1 MLSHAS
7 AFRPGSVASASM
19 TTIPP
24 TMTAYQLVEWGEP
37 ARYNEVPVPEPGPG
51 EVLLKVAGVGLCHSD
66 IMFLDA
72 PPGAIP
78 YPLPYTLG
86 HETAGWVEAC
96 GAGVDDLAEGQ
107 ALAVVGVPSCGA
119 CHWCVRGHD
128 NYCQRGQMGRGY
140 GEDGG
145 LAQYLVVSRREL
157 VPLRT
162 LDPRRVG
169 PITDAGVTSYHAVK
183 KALPKLEPGT
193 TALVIGAGGLGG
205 YAVQYLRLLTQAQVI
220 AVDTAQ
226 HRLDFAQ
233 ELGAHHTLLSTGD
246 NAADLV
252 AHIRELSGGEGC
264 AGVFDFVGDGGTM
277 AMALQCARILGTVG
291 IVGAGGGRTYVGW
304 GALPLECDLF
314 VPMAGSISDLQEVVA
329 IAESGALRIEVE
341 LFPFEQAPEAYE
353 RLRHG
358 TLRSRAVVTPN
369 G

>member
-1 MLSHAS
+1 
-7 AFRPGSVASASM
+7 M
-19 TTIPP
+19 TNKPAN
-24 TMTAYQLVEWGEP
+24 MTAYQLVEWGQP
-37 ARYNEVPVPEPGPG
+37 ARFNEVPVPEPGPD
-51 EVLLKVAGVGLCHSD
+51 EVRLLVAGVGLCHSD

-145 LAQYLVVSRREL
+145 LAPYLVVSRREL
-157 VPLRT
+157 VPLAT

-205 YAVQYLRLLTQAQVI
+205 YAVQYLRLLSRAQVI
-220 AVDTAQ
+220 AVDQAQ

-246 NAADLV
+246 NGADLV
-252 AHIRELSGGEGC
+252 AQIRELSGGEGC
-264 AGVFDFVGDGGTM
+264 AGVFDFVGDDGTM
-277 AMALQCARILGTVG
+277 AMALQCAAHPRHRRHRRRRRRSHLRGLGCAAARVRPVRAHG
-291 IVGAGGGRTYVGW
+291 RVDLRPPGGRRHRRVGRAAHRG
-304 GALPLECDLF
+304 GAVPL
-314 VPMAGSISDLQEVVA
+314 
-329 IAESGALRIEVE
+329 
-341 LFPFEQAPEAYE
+341 
-353 RLRHG
+353 
-358 TLRSRAVVTPN
+358 RADARGV
-369 G
+369 